1 MKRTICFLILFIS
14 STLSFAQESTDS
26 IQIINRV
33 KEYATLIENKDFEQ
47 VLEYVSPKIFEVVK
61 KETMLDIFEKTMNA
75 EEFEIVF
82 DSFNVKGISNPFVLE
97 NDIYY
102 DVETESIMTM
112 KIVSQDLKDNIAVFV
127 TMMSAQYGDENVDYN
142 KETDSV
148 TMKKEANMLAIQYQ
162 GDKTWYFITV
172 DKGQKTLAKMVIPE
186 QVIDHFSFF

>member
-1 MKRTICFLILFIS
+1 MKRTICFLILFINA
-14 STLSFAQESTDS
+14 TLIFGQESTDS

-82 DSFNVKGISNPFVLE
+82 DSFDVKGISNPFILE

-127 TMMSAQYGDENVDYN
+127 TMISAQYGDENVDYN

-148 TMKKEANMLAIQYQ
+148 TMKKKANMLAIQYQ

-186 QVIDHFSFF
+186 QVIDHFSLF